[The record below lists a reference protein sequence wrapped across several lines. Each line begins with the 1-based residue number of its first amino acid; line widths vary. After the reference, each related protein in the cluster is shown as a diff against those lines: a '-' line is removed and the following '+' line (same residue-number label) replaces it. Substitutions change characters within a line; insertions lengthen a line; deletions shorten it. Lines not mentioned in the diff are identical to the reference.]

1 MIREDHIMN
10 EEILVMRQSELKRLE
25 LIKKAINKELTQLEV
40 SKFLSISIR
49 QVKRIVRRV
58 KEQGNKGVI
67 HQLRGKFNC
76 RRITDVLKA
85 KVLRIYSRDYKD
97 FGATLASEKLAK
109 INRIRLSRETLRKWL
124 RAEGYEAAKR
134 RQRKHRSR
142 RERREYYGQMVQMDG
157 SHHDWL
163 EGRGPRLVIMG
174 YIDDATNRVFGR
186 FYEYEGTIPALD
198 SFKRYCLKYGI
209 PQSVYLDC
217 HSTYKAS
224 ARDTWYHDVY
234 GYGTGLSEFERAL
247 KELKVEVIHAYSPQ
261 AKGRV
266 ERLFRT
272 LQDRLVKELRL
283 TNAKTIEQANKVL
296 EAYLIEHNRRY
307 LVEPARNANLHRRAP
322 SAQELDNM
330 LCKKKD
336 HPLRKDFTVVHDKK
350 LYQITEFTSVN
361 RVEVRELVD
370 GSMRMIGRGR
380 SLTFK
385 AIADRPVKKRMR
397 LTQLKVRLPK
407 DMQPKRSFGTIGTRP
422 RSFLTIG

>member
-1 MIREDHIMN
+1 MN

-40 SKFLSISIR
+40 SKFLGISIR

-58 KEQGNKGVI
+58 KEQGDKGII

-76 RRITDVLKA
+76 RRIKDVLKA

-97 FGATLASEKLAK
+97 FGATLASEKLGK
-109 INRIRLSRETLRKWL
+109 LNRIRLSRETLRKWL

-157 SHHDWL
+157 SHHNWL
-163 EGRGPRLVIMG
+163 EERGPRLVLMG
-174 YIDDATNRVFGR
+174 YIDDATNRIYGR

-224 ARDTWYHDVY
+224 KRDTWYHDNY

-283 TNAKTIEQANKVL
+283 GKANTMEQANKVL
-296 EAYLIEHNRRY
+296 EGYLIEHNRRY
-307 LVEPARNANLHRRAP
+307 LVEPARNANLHRRSP

-330 LCKKKD
+330 LCKKDD

-350 LYQITEFTSVN
+350 LYQIMEWTSVN
-361 RVEVRELVD
+361 RIEVRELVD
-370 GSMRMIGRGR
+370 GSMRMMGRGR
-380 SLTFK
+380 SLKFK
-385 AIADRPVKKRMR
+385 AIADRPVKKRPR
-397 LTQLKVRLPK
+397 LSQQKVRLPM
-407 DMQPKRSFGTIGTRP
+407 DLRPKVSFGTIRP
-422 RSFLTIG
+422 RTRSFLTIG